1 MRSRRRFGSSP
12 GELRRL
18 ALADSC
24 ALARA
29 RLVSAV
35 EELRKSS
42 RVEKATTAIKAGYV
56 TSIVTPMRA
65 VAGNASFGGFLHL
78 ARHPLAAA
86 IDVVESVGRSAA
98 TGFKVKPH
106 EFRQFANSLTADGM
120 GAFLGG
126 FGRGTRPMREAF
138 TAARNADRRP
148 VSTFINELRLRLNAR
163 PEIPNSTVEHRRVVY
178 DSPIAQAMTDAS
190 FAILEAA
197 DRPWWLAAYDT
208 EVYRQSK
215 LLAIREGLSGKA
227 LKARSAELMAR
238 PSDETLLH
246 ALDAANYATFKDRN
260 ILSKGATA
268 VKTAVKRVAE
278 KGPDASTRA
287 AGKAADLLLESSVPF
302 TGVPSSIAG
311 KIASVSPFGIL
322 NPDIFVGGQAKRA
335 QALANAG
342 IGFGMVALG
351 MKLYEEGKLTGS
363 MPRDASERAQ
373 WNEAGKQ
380 AFSVLINGKWVGLRV
395 LGPVASSLFMG
406 AAMRRA
412 LEEEPE
418 DKGAAFGKGVG
429 ASADFLT
436 QQTYL
441 QQIGNMIEVAKGGA
455 SVGRLAAQFIPAPAL
470 LGQVSRAADPYEREQ
485 SGFVETVRGKAG
497 LGFMN
502 PRRLGP
508 TGPLPARGAVER
520 LSGVVSPLPIKQ
532 SRDTDTLAEIRRL
545 AIPFGLPSRSLKM
558 PGEKAVKLERKDYE
572 EFVKAVGTRTMRLIE
587 ETMADPSFQELSDDD
602 KRDVLSDIVAGV
614 RSEGR
619 DELKN
624 ERAGGH
630 LAGNPFAEAR

>member
-1 MRSRRRFGSSP
+1 MT
-12 GELRRL
+12 
-18 ALADSC
+18 DSC
-24 ALARA
+24 ALARS

-42 RVEKATTAIKAGYV
+42 KVEKVTTGIKAGYV
-56 TSIVTPMRA
+56 TSIVTPLRA
-65 VAGNASFGGFLHL
+65 VAGNASFGGFLQL

-86 IDVVESVGRSAA
+86 IDVVESTGRSAM

-106 EFRQFANSLTADGM
+106 ELRTFANALDLDGM
-120 GAFLGG
+120 SAFARG
-126 FGRGTRPMREAF
+126 FGRGTQPVREAF
-138 TAARNADRRP
+138 TAARNADKRP

-163 PEIPNSTVEHRRVVY
+163 PEIPNSTVENRRVVY
-178 DSPIAQAMTDAS
+178 DHPVAQAMTDAS

-215 LLAIREGLSGKA
+215 LLAIKEGLSGKA

-238 PSDETLLH
+238 PTDETLLH

-268 VKTAVKRVAE
+268 VKRSVKQIAE
-278 KGPDASTRA
+278 KSPDASTRL
-287 AGKAADLLLESSVPF
+287 AGKAADLVLESSVPF
-302 TGVPSSIAG
+302 TGVPSSVAG
-311 KIASVSPFGIL
+311 KMVSVSPFGVL

-380 AFSVLINGKWVGLRV
+380 SFSVLVNGKWYGLRI
-395 LGPVASSLFMG
+395 LGPVAGSLFMG

-412 LEEEPE
+412 LEEEPD
-418 DKGAAFGKGVG
+418 DKGAAIGKGVG

-441 QQIGNMIEVAKGGA
+441 QQIGNMVEVAKGGA

-470 LGQVSRAADPYEREQ
+470 PGQVGRALDPYEREQ
-485 SGFVETVRGKAG
+485 NDFLQTVRGKAG

-508 TGPLPARGAVER
+508 TGPLPARTTAER
-520 LSGVVSPLPIKQ
+520 VSGLVSPLPMKQ
-532 SRDTDTLAEIRRL
+532 SRDTETLAEIRRL
-545 AIPFGLPSRSLKM
+545 HIPFGLPSRSLKM
-558 PGEKAVKLERKDYE
+558 PGEKPVKLDRKDYE
-572 EFVKAVGTRTMRLIE
+572 EFVKAVGTKTMRLIE
-587 ETMADPSFQELSDDD
+587 ETMADAEFQNLSDDD
-602 KRDVLSDIVAGV
+602 KRDVLSDIVAGI

-619 DELKN
+619 DQLKQQ
-624 ERAGGH
+624 RAGGQ
-630 LAGNPFAEAR
+630 

>member
-1 MRSRRRFGSSP
+1 
-12 GELRRL
+12 
-18 ALADSC
+18 LADSC
-24 ALARA
+24 ALARS

-42 RVEKATTAIKAGYV
+42 RVEKVTTAIKAGYV
-56 TSIVTPMRA
+56 SSIVTPLRA
-65 VAGNASFGGFLHL
+65 VAGNASFAGFLQL

-86 IDVVESVGRSAA
+86 IDVVEATGKSAA
-98 TGFKVKPH
+98 TGFRVRPH
-106 EFRQFANSLTADGM
+106 EFRTFANSLTADGM

-126 FGRGTRPMREAF
+126 FGRGTAPMREAA
-138 TAARNADRRP
+138 TAARNADKRP

-163 PEIPNSTVEHRRVVY
+163 PEVPNSTVENRRIVY
-178 DSPIAQAMTDAS
+178 DHPIAQAMTDAS

-208 EVYRQSK
+208 EIYRQSK
-215 LLAIREGLSGKA
+215 LLAIKEGLAGRA

-238 PSDETLLH
+238 PTDETLLH

-260 ILSKGATA
+260 LLSKGATA
-268 VKTAVKRVAE
+268 VKRSVKQIAE
-278 KGPDASTRA
+278 KGPDASTRL

-302 TGVPSSIAG
+302 TGVPSSVAG
-311 KIASVSPFGIL
+311 KMISVSPFGVL

-335 QALANAG
+335 QALANTG

-380 AFSVLINGKWVGLRV
+380 SFSVLVNGKWYGLRV

-406 AAMRRA
+406 AAMRRE
-412 LEEEPE
+412 LEENPE
-418 DKGAAFGKGVG
+418 DKGAAIGKGVG
-429 ASADFLT
+429 AQADFLT
-436 QQTYL
+436 QQTFL
-441 QQIGNMIEVAKGGA
+441 QQIGNMIETAKGGA
-455 SVGRLAAQFIPAPAL
+455 SVGRLGAQFIPAPAL
-470 LGQVSRAADPYEREQ
+470 AGQIGRAADPYEREQ
-485 SGFVETVRGKAG
+485 NDFLETVRAKAG

-508 TGPLPARGAVER
+508 TGPLPARTTAER
-520 LSGVVSPLPIKQ
+520 VAGLVSPLPMKQ
-532 SRDTDTLAEIRRL
+532 SRDTETLAEIRRL
-545 AIPFGLPSRSLKM
+545 HIPFGLPSRSIKL
-558 PGEKAVKLERKDYE
+558 PGEKPVKLTRADYE
-572 EFVKAVGTRTMRLIE
+572 EFVKAVGTKTMRIIE
-587 ETMADPSFQELSDDD
+587 ETMADPQFEVLSDDD
-602 KRDVLSDIVAGV
+602 KRDVLSNIVRGV

-619 DELKN
+619 GELKQ
-624 ERAGGH
+624 RQAGSQ
-630 LAGNPFAEAR
+630 

>member
-1 MRSRRRFGSSP
+1 M
-12 GELRRL
+12 
-18 ALADSC
+18 ADSC

-29 RLVSAV
+29 RLVDAV

-42 RVEKATTAIKAGYV
+42 KVDKVTTGIKAGYV
-56 TSIVTPMRA
+56 TSIVTPLRA
-65 VAGNASFGGFLHL
+65 VAGNASFAGFLQL

-86 IDVVESVGRSAA
+86 IDVVEATGRSAA

-106 EFRQFANSLTADGM
+106 EFRTFANALNVDGM

-126 FGRGTRPMREAF
+126 WGRGTKPVTEAF
-138 TAARNADRRP
+138 AAVGADWRAAKTLQAQYGSHSPRP

-163 PEIPNSTVEHRRVVY
+163 PEIPNSTVEYRRVVY
-178 DSPIAQAMTDAS
+178 DSPLAQAMTDAS

-208 EVYRQSK
+208 EIYRQSK

-238 PSDETLLH
+238 PTDETLLH

-260 ILSKGATA
+260 ILSKGASA
-268 VKTAVKRVAE
+268 VKTSVKRISEGAKE
-278 KGPDASTRA
+278 TPSTRA
-287 AGKAADLLLESSVPF
+287 AAKAADLLLESSVPF

-311 KIASVSPFGIL
+311 KIASVSPFGVL

-335 QALANAG
+335 QALANTG
-342 IGFGMVALG
+342 LGFGMVALG

-363 MPRDASERAQ
+363 LPRDASERAQ

-380 AFSVLINGKWVGLRV
+380 SFSVLINGKWYGLRV

-412 LEEEPE
+412 LEEEPD

-441 QQIGNMIEVAKGGA
+441 QQVGNMVEVAKGGA
-455 SVGRLAAQFIPAPAL
+455 SVGRLAAQFIPAPAA
-470 LGQVSRAADPYEREQ
+470 LGQAARALDPYEREQ

-497 LGFMN
+497 LGSMN

-508 TGPLPARGAVER
+508 TGPLPAKSTTER
-520 LSGVVSPLPIKQ
+520 LSGVLSPVPIKQ
-532 SRDTDTLAEIRRL
+532 SRDTETLAEIRRL
-545 AIPFGLPSRSLKM
+545 HIPFGLPSKSLKM
-558 PGEKAVKLERKDYE
+558 PGEKAVKLTRADYE

-587 ETMADPSFQELSDDD
+587 ETMADSHFQELSDDD

-619 DELKN
+619 DELKQ
-624 ERAGGH
+624 RQA
-630 LAGNPFAEAR
+630 AQ